1 MKTVAFSRPWYYRLG
16 QAIVRLLM
24 HLLTRLDVAGL
35 EHLPATGPAIL
46 APNHVVWFDVVPI
59 FAYTKAPVVT
69 FAAEK
74 WEHHPLVGP
83 LMRYL
88 GNAIFVRRGE
98 VDRQALQAAVE
109 ALRAGKVLGVAPEG
123 TRSYTGILSKGRDG
137 AAWLAARTD
146 ALIVP
151 IAIWGHEQITADWKR
166 LRRPLVHIRVGEPFR
181 LPPEAG
187 QARSRDLEPYTEHI
201 MRRIAA
207 LLPPDRRGPYA

>member
-1 MKTVAFSRPWYYRLG
+1 MTTHPSSRPFYYRLA
-16 QAIVRLLM
+16 QAIVRFLVR
-24 HLLTRLDVAGL
+24 LLTRLDVQGL
-35 EHLPATGPAIL
+35 ENLPATGPAIL

-88 GNAIFVRRGE
+88 GNAIFVQRGE
-98 VDRQALQAAVE
+98 VDRRALQAAVQ
-109 ALRAGKVLGVAPEG
+109 ALKEGKVIGVAPEG
-123 TRSYTGILSKGRDG
+123 TRSYTGILRKGRDG
-137 AAWLAARTD
+137 AAWLAGRTN
-146 ALIVP
+146 ATIVP
-151 IAIWGHEQITADWKR
+151 IAIWGHEHITADWKR
-166 LRRPLVHIRVGEPFR
+166 LRRPVVHMRIGEPFK
-181 LPPEAG
+181 LPPEAA
-187 QARSRDLEPYTEHI
+187 QARSRDLEPYTEQI

>member
-1 MKTVAFSRPWYYRLG
+1 MKTSSSRPWYYRLA

-24 HLLTRLDVAGL
+24 RLLTRLDVAGL

-88 GNAIFVRRGE
+88 GNAIFVQRGQ
-98 VDRQALQAAVE
+98 VDRQALQAAVN
-109 ALRAGKVLGVAPEG
+109 ALQAGKVLGVAPEG
-123 TRSYTGILSKGRDG
+123 TRSYTGILGKGRDG
-137 AAWLAARTD
+137 AAWLAARTE

-151 IAIWGHEQITADWKR
+151 IAIWGHEHITADWKR
-166 LRRPLVHIRVGEPFR
+166 FRRPLVHMRVGEPFR

-187 QARSRDLEPYTEHI
+187 QVRSRDLEPYTELI